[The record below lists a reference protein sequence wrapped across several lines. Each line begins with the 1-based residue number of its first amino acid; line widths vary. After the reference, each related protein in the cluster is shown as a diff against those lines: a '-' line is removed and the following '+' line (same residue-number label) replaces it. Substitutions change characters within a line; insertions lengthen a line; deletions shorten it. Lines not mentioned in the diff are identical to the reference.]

1 MRYNAHRLLHQ
12 AANQPCFRCEL
23 VITDAQKK
31 KLQTAQKLVRN
42 ALRVGL
48 RLAGSYLTRD
58 EIPLVK
64 SYGVPDPTALSFRP
78 KFRTQGSWAYGTL
91 NQPARSCQ
99 QLDLDDGMYV
109 PMSIVGLNPAV
120 ASSTLFAIVERI
132 LGTVCE
138 AQGWALDTSKSICV
152 RVVLDDEAHLDL
164 NIYAIP
170 DVKMVLLEKAI
181 HAASNRAMDDAAFA
195 SPLREIRLDPSE
207 IYVAHR
213 TTGWEQSDPLE
224 LEDWF
229 VNAAARHAGWTDL
242 KRLTRYLKAW
252 RDHHWDSCRLSSLVL
267 MVCAVEA
274 LDEANTPPKPGRD
287 DDGLLIVARAL
298 AAKIAGVVWNPVVD
312 DKALND
318 NWTTTEQNQ
327 FELKARALATELD
340 GALNHETSIFNVVAR
355 FRKLF
360 GPRVPDNAALVSPI
374 TSANQVRSIAAAQSP
389 SPRVGSQTSG

>member
-12 AANQPCFRCEL
+12 AANQPCLRCEL
-23 VITDAQKK
+23 VITDAQKH

-42 ALRVGL
+42 ALRAGL
-48 RLAGSYLTRD
+48 RVAGAYLTQD
-58 EIPLVK
+58 EVPLVK
-64 SYGVPDPTALSFRP
+64 AHGVPDPAALSFTP

-91 NQPARSCQ
+91 NQPAKACQ

-120 ASSTLFAIVERI
+120 ASNTLFAIVERI
-132 LGTVCE
+132 LGALCD
-138 AQGWALDTSKSICV
+138 AQGWTLDTSKSICV
-152 RVVLDDEAHLDL
+152 RVVIDAEAHLDL

-170 DVKMVLLEKAI
+170 DVKMALLEKAF
-181 HAASNRAMDDAAFA
+181 HAAANRAMAGSAFS
-195 SPLREIRLDPSE
+195 SPPPEIRLDPSE

-229 VNAAARHAGWTDL
+229 VNAAARHASWTDL

-252 RDHHWDSCRLSSLVL
+252 RDYHWDSCRLSSLVL

-274 LDEANTPPKPGRD
+274 LDEANTPPQPGRD
-287 DDGLLIVARAL
+287 DDGLLVVARAL
-298 AAKIAGVVWNPVVD
+298 SAKIAGVVWNPVVD

-327 FELKARALATELD
+327 FELKARALASELD
-340 GALNHETSIFNVVAR
+340 GALNNETSIFNVVER
-355 FRKLF
+355 FRRLF
-360 GPRVPDNAALVSPI
+360 GHRVPDNAALVSPI
-374 TSANQVRSIAAAQSP
+374 ASASQVRSTVAAQSP